1 MDINISR
8 FLKIITITLILAFS
22 LHIAILKFLDFTMFE
37 NKIILAYSVNIILAI
52 IIYVAFY
59 KFKDMFKNQIG
70 FVFIFGSFLKF
81 TFFFLLFNS
90 SYRIDG
96 NISILESLAFF
107 VPYFLCLII
116 EIFSMSKVLNQDN
129 NSLNNYLEKTEK

>member
-1 MDINISR
+1 MDINISK
-8 FLKIITITLILAFS
+8 FLKIITIALVFAFS
-22 LHIAILKFLDFTMFE
+22 LHITILKLLHFTMFE

-52 IIYVAFY
+52 IIYMGFY
-59 KFKDMFKNQIG
+59 KFKDLYKNQIG

-96 NISILESLAFF
+96 DISILEILAFF

-116 EIFSMSKVLNQDN
+116 EIFSMSKVLNQDKN
-129 NSLNNYLEKTEK
+129 YLDNYLEKN